1 MTEPDDGAVLF
12 QDPPRDPFRQHHR
25 QLERGTGHGH
35 RQLGDREAGSQD
47 RGGPQRLQGVLGQE
61 TETAQ
66 DRQPQR
72 RRQGHL
78 RYLGP
83 PAGGLDRALL
93 GQRPQQLGDEQRVPG
108 RSRYPGQ
115 QPGSRHGGHRLGH
128 QLRHRPLGQAPHGE
142 NAPPGIQQQTGEAI
156 QFRDAR
162 GGTQAPDEGHREI
175 GQTAAHR
182 GQRQQAGRVGPLQV
196 IHADHQR
203 PGQREL
209 LRQVS
214 ERIDRAEPQP
224 RVAGHRD
231 RAPVTAPGGQ
241 QRGDGRPPRV
251 RRRAD
256 APERGGHQAER
267 PGPLQLLSPARRHL
281 HAAAARVLQHAGE

>member
-1 MTEPDDGAVLF
+1 MTNSGFPAAPDI
-12 QDPPRDPFRQHHR
+12 
-25 QLERGTGHGH
+25 
-35 RQLGDREAGSQD
+35 
-47 RGGPQRLQGVLGQE
+47 
-61 TETAQ
+61 
-66 DRQPQR
+66 
-72 RRQGHL
+72 
-78 RYLGP
+78 
-83 PAGGLDRALL
+83 PA
-93 GQRPQQLGDEQRVPG
+93 
-108 RSRYPGQ
+108 SS
-115 QPGSRHGGHRLGH
+115 PGSRHGGDRVGD

-142 NAPPGIQQQTGEAI
+142 NAPPGIQQQAGEAV

-162 GGTQAPDEGHREI
+162 GGTQAPDQGHREI
-175 GQTAAHR
+175 GQTAAQR

-231 RAPVTAPGGQ
+231 RAPLPTAVGGQ

-281 HAAAARVLQHAGE
+281 HAAAARVLQHAGEQPRLPDPGLTLDQHDRRPA